1 MKPLH
6 IISLVIIALSIGAII
21 TLSSDY
27 TTYESFAGARAN
39 EGKDFHV
46 VGALCK
52 EKPQEYNPQRDAN
65 LFTFFMKDENG
76 LEQKVIYFGSKP
88 DGFDKTEKI
97 VVSGEI
103 KGNDFIA
110 KKILMKCPSKYV
122 NENGNLKS

>member
-6 IISLVIIALSIGAII
+6 IISLVIIAISIGAIF

-27 TTYESFAGARAN
+27 TTYEDFTVAKAH
-39 EGKDFHV
+39 EGKDYHV
-46 VGALCK
+46 VGSLVK
-52 EKPQEYNPQRDAN
+52 EMPQEYNPQKDAN
-65 LFTFFMKDENG
+65 LFTFFMKDDKG
-76 LEQKVIYFGSKP
+76 VDQKVIYFGSKP

-97 VVSGEI
+97 VVSGEF

-122 NENGNLKS
+122 NENGNLQS

>member
-6 IISLVIIALSIGAII
+6 IISLVLIAISIGAIFI
-21 TLSSDY
+21 LSNDY
-27 TTYESFAGARAN
+27 TTYENFAVAKEH
-39 EGKDFHV
+39 EGKDYHV
-46 VGALCK
+46 VGNLVK
-52 EKPQEYNPQRDAN
+52 EMPQEYNPQKDAN
-65 LFTFFMKDENG
+65 LFTFFMKDDKG
-76 LEQKVIYFGSKP
+76 TEQKVIYFGSKP

-97 VVSGEI
+97 VVSGEF